1 MNYPAQIFVAETDA
15 RKSRRRP
22 VNFAGRMREAGAV
35 SRKVTITDI
44 SYRGCRLQAV
54 EEISPGSTIWLK
66 LGRLHPVRAKIAWV
80 KGVEAGCLF
89 QGRLVKSELAAF
101 IAEQQGGA
109 IAPPP
114 LRLAPPPSSR
124 RSERGVRTGA

>member
-44 SYRGCRLQAV
+44 SYRGCRLRTV
-54 EEISPGSTIWLK
+54 DGITPGSTIWLK
-66 LGRLHPVRAKIAWV
+66 LGRMHPVRANIAWV
-80 KGVEAGCLF
+80 KGAEAGCLF

-101 IAEQQGGA
+101 IAEQEGGA
-109 IAPPP
+109 IAASA
-114 LRLAPPPSSR
+114 LQLAPPGT
-124 RSERGVRTGA
+124 SERGVTSHA